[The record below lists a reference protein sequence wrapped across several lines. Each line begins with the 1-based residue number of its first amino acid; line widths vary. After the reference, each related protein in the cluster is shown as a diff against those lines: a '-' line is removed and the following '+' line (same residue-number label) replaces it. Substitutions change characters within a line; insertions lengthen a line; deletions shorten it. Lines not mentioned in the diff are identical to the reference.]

1 MRHTR
6 RTVRL
11 VCQLFWQG
19 LGLYP
24 PMDAN
29 ERDCLYVEAG
39 KDWFLLL
46 SDFCFDLA
54 KYFHGSSR

>member
-1 MRHTR
+1 
-6 RTVRL
+6 
-11 VCQLFWQG
+11 
-19 LGLYP
+19 
-24 PMDAN
+24 MDAN

-54 KYFHGSSR
+54 KHFHGSGR